1 MKYLRILAVM
11 ALSVSLLSSCDFVR
25 SVLGRPTSKDLARIR
40 MEQAAQRKAAID
52 SLNAARADEE
62 LAAADSAEAEVEDVQ
77 ITQQKTK
84 TTSKQA
90 TAKSSTTSK
99 SSAATKPATTA
110 KPSAASK
117 SASAAKAKP
126 VSTAAKRYYVI
137 LGAFREYSNADR
149 FMETLSQMNYSPS
162 KFQFNNGFMAV
173 GINGTDNLDEAY
185 QKAAELNG
193 QEFLR
198 GDNPWVYDSQTMKL

>member
-62 LAAADSAEAEVEDVQ
+62 LAAADSAEAEVEEVQ
-77 ITQQKTK
+77 ITQQKAK

-90 TAKSSTTSK
+90 TAKSSTPSK
-99 SSAATKPATTA
+99 SSATTA
-110 KPSAASK
+110 KPAATAK
-117 SASAAKAKP
+117 SATTTKPAAKSKP

>member
-62 LAAADSAEAEVEDVQ
+62 LAAADSAEAEDVQ

-149 FMETLSQMNYSPS
+149 FMETLSQKNYSPS